1 MQPFSVRF
9 FVYRVFSLLWMILTT
24 RINEAALSSS
34 PSSCYSQWRSF
45 HLPRL
50 SSITGVF
57 ACSMNGADD
66 PTAPQCIL
74 DLGSRRER
82 HITCSSKFIPRGQRL
97 TERKTLT
104 RNSFAIPEVDEQH
117 SYLAVHKRAEIL
129 NLISSD
135 AETIGNIA
143 FSVSGVVTHTT
154 FLLMGCL
161 YIWNLLGA
169 YLPWI
174 IVLIG

>member
-1 MQPFSVRF
+1 VGLEPIVSGIERLGEKEGAEIRVD
-9 FVYRVFSLLWMILTT
+9 FVHKASHTSGQG
-24 RINEAALSSS
+24 E
-34 PSSCYSQWRSF
+34 
-45 HLPRL
+45 
-50 SSITGVF
+50 
-57 ACSMNGADD
+57 
-66 PTAPQCIL
+66 
-74 DLGSRRER
+74 
-82 HITCSSKFIPRGQRL
+82 KPRGAGGSGRG
-97 TERKTLT
+97 RT
-104 RNSFAIPEVDEQH
+104 RDEQH

-154 FLLMGCL
+154 FLLVGCL